1 MACKD
6 SLILEEITSDNT
18 KKIINDLKISCETE
32 MLDYLK
38 SEFKDIYEKITN
50 EEKTTDGKV
59 IYTIEFALDDDI
71 FSMLENIN
79 KTGDLEDEFFL
90 FKKEEAINKI
100 WITILEKSIK
110 CLRFFDK
117 REPFFKNPKK
127 HPLAYGVDELGKY
140 FSKYT
145 NFEKMLYGGAKYYRD
160 HVIHVFRVW
169 MLGISTLLKDEASF
183 LNRIN
188 IANDIDFK
196 FNSLEKI
203 SIWSIIALT
212 HDLGYPLEKSQEII
226 DNTRDMMACFIKSP
240 KLSMDLSFNG
250 IQNNMNDFVLRF
262 ASSKMKPKKYPC
274 LEGENDN
281 DKYVARL
288 QPKYYFK
295 FQKSLEKYKHGTI
308 SAIIIYKMLLFFL
321 ESDFNINEDYTFDSE
336 DARQFYIRREIL
348 RAIASHTCKD
358 IYHLK
363 METFSFL
370 LIIIDDCQDWG
381 RKNISELYV
390 KNKNTYNFEYINTL
404 FEQENNYSC
413 QIKDNVDFDKESY
426 DDIKRVF
433 KNLYRQFRD
442 YSSWFRDGQDT
453 INRNF
458 SVSKVSILKI
468 NESSPVTFTVEFK
481 VANTEI
487 STFNITMENPSV
499 KYNEEFV
506 ASIFKNE
513 LPSKTDSK
521 GKTTVL
527 SEYKTSAGSGKV
539 VYHFKLD

>member
-1 MACKD
+1 MTCKD
-6 SLILEEITSDNT
+6 ALILDEITSSNT
-18 KKIINDLKISCETE
+18 EKIINRLKEKCVTE
-32 MLDYLK
+32 ASEYIK
-38 SEFKDIYEKITN
+38 SEFPGIYKEIAQNEKITY
-50 EEKTTDGKV
+50 D
-59 IYTIEFALDDDI
+59 IEFALDN
-71 FSMLENIN
+71 SVLSKL
-79 KTGDLEDEFFL
+79 KTIKNGDLEDEFFL
-90 FKKEEAINKI
+90 FKQEKSIGEI

-117 REPFFKNPKK
+117 REPFLKNPKK
-127 HPLAYGVDELGKY
+127 HPIAYGVDELSQY

-145 NFEKMLYGGAKYYRD
+145 DFEKMLYGGAKYYRD

-169 MLGISTLLKDEASF
+169 MLGISTLLKDNASF
-183 LNRIN
+183 LNKIN
-188 IANDIDFK
+188 ISNDIDFN

-226 DNTRDMMACFIKSP
+226 DNTRDMMTCFIKSP

-274 LEGENDN
+274 LNEEADN
-281 DKYVARL
+281 IQYVARL

-295 FQKSLEKYKHGTI
+295 LQKSLEKYKHGTI

-363 METFSFL
+363 MQTFSFL

-390 KNKNTYNFEYINTL
+390 KNKNTYNFEYIKAS
-404 FEQENNYSC
+404 FADENNYSC
-413 QIKDNVDFDKESY
+413 QIKDNMDFDQNSY
-426 DDIKRVF
+426 EDIERIL
-433 KNLYRQFRD
+433 KNLYKQFRD

-458 SVSKVSILKI
+458 SVSKESIIKI
-468 NESSPVTFTVEFK
+468 NESSPVTFTVEFC

-487 STFNITMENPSV
+487 STFKITVENPSDR
-499 KYNEEFV
+499 YNENFL
-506 ASIFKNE
+506 ASLFMTE
-513 LPSKTDSK
+513 LPSTNDENGKRNIESKYITD
-521 GKTTVL
+521 L
-527 SEYKTSAGSGKV
+527 GSGKLL
-539 VYHFKLD
+539 YNFKLD

>member
-1 MACKD
+1 MKSKD
-6 SLILEEITSDNT
+6 SLILEEITSEDTQN
-18 KKIINDLKISCETE
+18 IINSLKASCETE
-32 MLDYLK
+32 ISKYLQK
-38 SEFKDIYEKITN
+38 EFKDIYENIPSDKK
-50 EEKTTDGKV
+50 EENGNI
-59 IYTIEFALDDDI
+59 IYDIEFALDGEM
-71 FSMLENIN
+71 FQMLKGIN
-79 KTGDLEDEFFL
+79 GSGDLDDEFFL
-90 FKKEEAINKI
+90 FKKENDINKI
-100 WITILEKSIK
+100 WIRILEKSIK

-127 HPLAYGVDELGKY
+127 HPVAYGVDELSRY

-169 MLGISTLLKDEASF
+169 MLGMSTLLKNNAQF
-183 LNRIN
+183 LTEIN
-188 IANDIDFK
+188 IANDTNFK

-226 DNTRDMMACFIKSP
+226 YNTRDMMSCFINNP
-240 KLSMDLSFNG
+240 QLSMDLSFNG

-262 ASSKMKPKKYPC
+262 ASSKMIQKKYPC
-274 LEGENDN
+274 LESEET
-281 DKYVARL
+281 KVHYVARL

-321 ESDFNINEDYTFDSE
+321 ESDFNINEDYTFDIE

-390 KNKNTYNFEYINTL
+390 KNKNTYNFEYIKAS
-404 FEQENNYSC
+404 FENKNVYSC
-413 QIKDNVDFDKESY
+413 QIKDSIDFDKDSR
-426 DDIKRVF
+426 DDIERVLNNLF
-433 KNLYRQFRD
+433 KQFRD

-458 SVSKVSILKI
+458 SVSKESILRI
-468 NESSPVTFTVEFK
+468 NESSPVTFTVKFN

-487 STFNITMENPSV
+487 STFTITVENPSSR
-499 KYNEEFV
+499 YNENFL
-506 ASIFKNE
+506 ASIFTNE
-513 LPSKTDSK
+513 LPSKNIK
-521 GKTTVL
+521 GKLVIQ
-527 SEYKTSAGSGKV
+527 SNYKSDLDSDISLYK
-539 VYHFKLD
+539 FKLD